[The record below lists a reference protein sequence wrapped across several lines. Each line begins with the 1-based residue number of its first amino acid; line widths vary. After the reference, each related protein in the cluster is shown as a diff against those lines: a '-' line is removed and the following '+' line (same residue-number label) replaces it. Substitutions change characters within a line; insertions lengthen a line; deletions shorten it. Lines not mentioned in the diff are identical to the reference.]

1 MNKDEL
7 EILSVTLLSHS
18 NDCCLG
24 DCCPGVCCF
33 RDCCPVNCC
42 PGDCSELFSLNDEPE
57 RGDPSPES
65 DKSRWREFDPR
76 EEERV

>member
-1 MNKDEL
+1 MNEDEL

-24 DCCPGVCCF
+24 DCCP
-33 RDCCPVNCC
+33 VNCC
-42 PGDCSELFSLNDEPE
+42 PGDWSELFSLNDEPE